1 MQDDFNGKRPGGPG
15 RLRGFCVRDAVLAV
29 AALLVLSAF
38 ALGGAPAWWAARGVT
53 DPARAANDF
62 APVNQGQLKKIATEA
77 INALD
82 AGLPGGAGTVLL
94 ALRANLAQRNPA
106 TNDYAPVNLGQIKAA
121 AKPIYDRLILGGLA
135 TGYPWA
141 NPANPADD
149 FALANI
155 GQLKALFAFSLPDA
169 PPATQPVPAVQAA
182 AAPPPAP
189 APPPSISNGDFSNV
203 TQGSWNNAI
212 SSTEYK
218 GGGFRWAYVAANGVP
233 AWSALVGTKIEVWK
247 TDAGEQFIELDGSL
261 GNHGVKQ
268 QVKDAAPG
276 IFLLT
281 WKHLGRKRAAAGDNG
296 YTVMA
301 YTTKADGSDRKDIL
315 TPPKSFP
322 VTTQPAD
329 AISQTAWQQQ
339 VAAFTVKPE
348 DLQPFFYTVALPART
363 LWIAFDSND
372 NNTYGSLIDDVRLL
386 PVEIAVDADRNGLV
400 EFGKDTTSP
409 QKPFRFWINDDYDLD
424 YNENDEALTG
434 AANNSD
440 TTINGIRDLEDLT
453 QVKFKIPQVL
463 VDMAKAGTAQLG
475 FKWKDVTSGSPSVRI
490 WSGSPNIDKPD
501 YLKNRNTAIQ
511 TLNQN
516 DPLACDSDRL
526 VSGTTSVWL
535 RGSLMNDA
543 TGAMV
548 NLLMEGVSVG
558 VGKLTFMIKVG
569 TQESEGPAIDLKLLN
584 VRQMY
589 ERGKIT
595 VDAPDIPN
603 PWSNPNPPALTW
615 VWDPW
620 NWQPDIDP
628 NADQKTIAYVH
639 GWRMTYNESLQW
651 ADTSFKR
658 LWQIGYKGR
667 FYAFRWPTYHGENNG
682 PNPADLYKPG
692 GTTYN
697 PSEYRAW
704 LSGAA
709 LANFVNGLPNGNTRY
724 LIAHS
729 MGNVVCGSALRN
741 NMQVTRYAMCN
752 SAMAA
757 MAYDGTLKPDD
768 PIYQTPDTDTDAG
781 IRQTFGLAN
790 KFNPA
795 GTEIINFSL
804 PDDAA
809 LGQWTLNTRL
819 FKPQLFAD
827 LTSYN
832 YNPTLI
838 VARRLEYENWVSH
851 RAVTSVSEAM
861 AYVTQSRTRA
871 AGARQDTGGSVV
883 SFVHLGDDAGGFG
896 FGTEHS
902 AEWVYSIQKTYPF
915 WKEVLK
921 KFDVDVTNR

>member
-15 RLRGFCVRDAVLAV
+15 WLRGFCVRDAVLAV

-106 TNDYAPVNLGQIKAA
+106 VNDYAPVNLGQIKAT

-155 GQLKALFAFSLPDA
+155 GQLKALFAFSLPAA

-276 IFLLT
+276 TFLLT

-339 VAAFTVKPE
+339 MAAFTVKPE
-348 DLQPFFYTVALPART
+348 DLQPFFYTVPLPART

-386 PVEIAVDADRNGLV
+386 PVEFRKMWETPNKANQIVVKARRDDPEDNNQVPDQDNNIYGTWRNVLYVTADPSDEKYRVSVDVHLGMRDQFLCAAYKSGTKVSGTD
-400 EFGKDTTSP
+400 
-409 QKPFRFWINDDYDLD
+409 KPFPAADDQPVDLLIP
-424 YNENDEALTG
+424 ASG
-434 AANNSD
+434 SD
-440 TTINGIRDLEDLT
+440 QDGEDLT
-453 QVKFKIPQVL
+453 IMIAFDANKNGLIDSTETTIELEAVKSQTGLPAQPIVRGFSSAAVAAAASTIQGQSTGTGWTGWKPNWLGDWFVPNAIAL
-463 VDMAKAGTAQLG
+463 ESLFYAGGISQINANYQPTATL
-475 FKWKDVTSGSPSVRI
+475 TNE
-490 WSGSPNIDKPD
+490 NID
-501 YLKNRNTAIQ
+501 AF
-511 TLNQN
+511 
-516 DPLACDSDRL
+516 
-526 VSGTTSVWL
+526 GTPGDFNEWL
-535 RGSLMNDA
+535 THH
-543 TGAMV
+543 TGA
-548 NLLMEGVSVG
+548 
-558 VGKLTFMIKVG
+558 T
-569 TQESEGPAIDLKLLN
+569 
-584 VRQMY
+584 
-589 ERGKIT
+589 
-595 VDAPDIPN
+595 
-603 PWSNPNPPALTW
+603 
-615 VWDPW
+615 
-620 NWQPDIDP
+620 
-628 NADQKTIAYVH
+628 
-639 GWRMTYNESLQW
+639 
-651 ADTSFKR
+651 
-658 LWQIGYKGR
+658 
-667 FYAFRWPTYHGENNG
+667 
-682 PNPADLYKPG
+682 
-692 GTTYN
+692 
-697 PSEYRAW
+697 
-704 LSGAA
+704 
-709 LANFVNGLPNGNTRY
+709 
-724 LIAHS
+724 
-729 MGNVVCGSALRN
+729 
-741 NMQVTRYAMCN
+741 
-752 SAMAA
+752 
-757 MAYDGTLKPDD
+757 
-768 PIYQTPDTDTDAG
+768 
-781 IRQTFGLAN
+781 
-790 KFNPA
+790 FNPA
-795 GTEIINFSL
+795 GVASIKHYYWEKTTRIASLIASSSPFSTL
-804 PDDAA
+804 YSRASLVTQMQNETAAAVEAFKQSTVPVGQTQTFPAGVNGHDLQPVLASLGKPHWSPSWVPLQTLLIGDQDGYAGAIPDDA
-809 LGQWTLNTRL
+809 
-819 FKPQLFAD
+819 
-827 LTSYN
+827 
-832 YNPTLI
+832 
-838 VARRLEYENWVSH
+838 
-851 RAVTSVSEAM
+851 
-861 AYVTQSRTRA
+861 
-871 AGARQDTGGSVV
+871 
-883 SFVHLGDDAGGFG
+883 
-896 FGTEHS
+896 FGTVGR
-902 AEWVYSIQKTYPF
+902 ARFINGTYWF
-915 WKEVLK
+915 VLK
-921 KFDVDVTNR
+921 KEKRVKYFSAGTGAVSSFSYTAAVVYLRVSGTSQDLYDFNHNAGGLSVPAAITQLSYGNGSYGRTHGIIFRTTVDILKDYEMKEVTVP